1 MLNFGVKNLLVFL
14 LMCFCVIGFVF
25 AEGLDGGEKLNSQF
39 VVGTFHDIAF
49 EILNTRELSE
59 DQVEQAMVFLVAA
72 SQFDPKSANIN
83 ETILNA
89 SPFLSGDKY
98 DEWIHRAFEEY
109 CRGDAD
115 LVVADKAISHFLT
128 GCNSSLERRKV
139 LSDLLSKVADRNV
152 MLRLDISNRLGLS
165 AMGNAKELLDGLA
178 AKYRT
183 IDPQEAISVKLALP
197 TKTSFGLQPDA
208 KLLISNKMT
217 EALVIFDEGLFKGG
231 IRVDAEVRGDIRA
244 NIHEL
249 VSKRIQP
256 GKPVEAGGQ
265 ISVPL
270 RVITGS
276 LRRLLKDLPQA
287 SVEIKF
293 TVYLDPVV
301 DLEGNVENSLK
312 GIGPIVRK
320 FRRPGIRV
328 DNRYLI
334 RSLSELSKGRF
345 QEKIRS
351 IRLFAGLFSEQN
363 INTGSGRRY
372 RSFSVEPTFLI
383 SVITSNIG
391 NDDWIVKSEAMYNL
405 LDLRPPL
412 DYEITQAVSENVNDN
427 NWPVRMV
434 ALYMLSRTQSNSFLP
449 VLEWKANNDLDMNV
463 RRLAEVLLRSK

>member
-59 DQVEQAMVFLVAA
+59 DQVEQAIIFLVAA

-89 SPFLSGDKY
+89 SPLLSGDKY
-98 DEWIHRAFEEY
+98 DKWIHLAFEEY

-115 LVVADKAISHFLT
+115 LVVADKAISHFLA

-165 AMGNAKELLDGLA
+165 EMGNAKELFAFLA
-178 AKYRT
+178 TEYST

-197 TKTSFGLQPDA
+197 SKTSFGLQPDA

-217 EALVIFDEGLFKGG
+217 EPQVIFGKGLFKGG
-231 IRVDAEVRGDIRA
+231 IRVDAEVRGDIRL
-244 NIHEL
+244 NIYKL

-256 GKPVEAGGQ
+256 GKPVGAGGQ

-276 LRRLLKDLPQA
+276 LRRLLKDRPQA
-287 SVEIKF
+287 SVEIEF

-301 DLEGNVENSLK
+301 DFEGNVKNSLK
-312 GIGPIVRK
+312 GVGPIVRK
-320 FRRPGIRV
+320 FRRPGIKV
-328 DNRYLI
+328 DNRYLV

-351 IRLFAGLFSEQN
+351 VRLFAGLSSEQDV
-363 INTGSGRRY
+363 NTGPDRKY
-372 RSFSVEPTFLI
+372 RFYSVDPTFLT
-383 SVITSNIG
+383 SVIASNIG
-391 NDDWIVKSEAMYNL
+391 NDDWMIRTGAMYNL

-412 DYEITQAVSENVNDN
+412 DFEISRAVFENVNDK

-434 ALYMLSRTQSNSFLP
+434 ALYMLSRTQGNSFLR
-449 VLEWKANNDLDMNV
+449 VLEWKAKNDPDSNV